1 MTTANLEITKIQI
14 QYGLDLD
21 ATNEVIKAA
30 LINAEFAKTQ
40 NNWVGYSHFLQVAA
54 GAAEKMAAIQA
65 ASDAFE
71 TKWMA

>member
-21 ATNEVIKAA
+21 STNEVIKAA
-30 LINAEFAKTQ
+30 LNNAEFAKTQ

-54 GAAEKMAAIQA
+54 DAAKKMASIQT
-65 ASDAFE
+65 ASDAFDA
-71 TKWMA
+71 KWIA